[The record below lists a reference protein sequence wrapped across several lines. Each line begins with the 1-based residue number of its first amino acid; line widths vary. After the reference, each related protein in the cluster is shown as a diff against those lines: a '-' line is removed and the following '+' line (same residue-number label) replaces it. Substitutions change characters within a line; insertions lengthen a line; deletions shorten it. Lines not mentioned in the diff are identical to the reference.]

1 MLVSWCFQNENVKR
15 EVRMDYIKV
24 FVIPSIIGW
33 IIYLAWY
40 SIPTALLFCAFVVAV
55 LAYDNND

>member
-1 MLVSWCFQNENVKR
+1 
-15 EVRMDYIKV
+15 MDYIKV